1 MIFLRGR
8 ESLPEH
14 QLLQLRRRLKDVIG
28 PDLTLSAR
36 RFYFIHPEHGHDQ
49 ADRQRLLTLLQADI
63 CPAGIL
69 EKGLIVAPR
78 PGVATPWASNAA
90 GFLARHGLGS
100 FARLE
105 QAVIYSFNGMAAAD
119 LPPQAR
125 ALLHDRMSEV
135 VVDNPEQLQA
145 WFAPRQPKPLEVV
158 QLGDDAAS
166 SLKKYSE
173 VNQLGLS
180 DDEIDWLAESWGG
193 KGKNPSDA
201 ELMMFAQANSEH
213 CRHKIFNARWRLD
226 GQDLPDSLF
235 GLIRK
240 THRSEEH
247 TSELQSR
254 GQ

>member
-36 RFYFIHPEHGHDQ
+36 RFYFIHPENGHDQ

-90 GFLARHGLGS
+90 GFLARHGLGG

-105 QAVIYSFNGMAAAD
+105 QAVIYSF
-119 LPPQAR
+119 Q
-125 ALLHDRMSEV
+125 
-135 VVDNPEQLQA
+135 
-145 WFAPRQPKPLEVV
+145 
-158 QLGDDAAS
+158 
-166 SLKKYSE
+166 
-173 VNQLGLS
+173 
-180 DDEIDWLAESWGG
+180 
-193 KGKNPSDA
+193 
-201 ELMMFAQANSEH
+201 
-213 CRHKIFNARWRLD
+213 
-226 GQDLPDSLF
+226 
-235 GLIRK
+235 
-240 THRSEEH
+240 RSEERRVGK
-247 TSELQSR
+247 ERRCR
-254 GQ
+254 GRAAA